1 MKKSAKPLLLFAVTS
16 IVLITVIF
24 LLAVGLKIKYEAMT
38 KEKNKSE
45 QSLNAAKL
53 RKIDLTAEFQSVTS
67 PENIIP
73 AALSLGL
80 IKRTQAQQVVY
91 ADSEKIEN
99 INLILREKYE

>member
-1 MKKSAKPLLLFAVTS
+1 MKKSAKPFLVFAVTS
-16 IVLITVIF
+16 IVLITFI
-24 LLAVGLKIKYEAMT
+24 LLFAVRIKIKYEEMT
-38 KEKNKSE
+38 KEKSKSE

-53 RKIDLTAEFQSVTS
+53 KKIDLTADFQSVTS

-80 IKRTQAQQVVY
+80 MKRTQPQQLVY

-99 INLILREKYE
+99 INLILRDKYE